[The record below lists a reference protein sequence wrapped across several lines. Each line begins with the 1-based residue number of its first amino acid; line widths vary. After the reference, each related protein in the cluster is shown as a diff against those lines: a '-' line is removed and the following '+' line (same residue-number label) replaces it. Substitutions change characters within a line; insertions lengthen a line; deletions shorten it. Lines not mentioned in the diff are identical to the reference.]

1 MSFIIGM
8 DFGNCYSYISPFA
21 LNLSSASSEDKPID
35 LLPSSEEEKTVQ
47 EIDNGSKMLLK

>member
-1 MSFIIGM
+1 MAYIIGM

-35 LLPSSEEEKTVQ
+35 LSPSSEEKKLYRKSTTAPRCF
-47 EIDNGSKMLLK
+47 